1 MNAFTQ
7 TQPISPFNESSFVA
21 GFDGGGTKTVCLLTD
36 MSGRPIGMG
45 HGGPGNVCSHPDTAA
60 DSYRTAWREAV
71 QAAGVKPNLC
81 KYAVFGMAG
90 LSACAIPRGPQ
101 AVIPDDIPAE
111 RTNLR
116 SDMETALVGAVGT
129 GPGVVVIAGTGSAA
143 CGQDGRGR
151 FLKAGGWGYILDDEG
166 GAFWIGKCAVRS
178 VLDDYDGR
186 GPSTAI
192 TNMLLAHLGLN
203 SPPDLEGYVYNL
215 PEINTGVAALAPI
228 VVDAAIQG
236 DAVAL
241 EILKD
246 AGERLAFLAEVL
258 LRRLGLD
265 SHPDIPVATVG
276 GVLSEN
282 SGIVRRAMENRLRR
296 TMPLAKLIWPKLP
309 PVAGAVI
316 LALQACGVHP
326 NDSVAE
332 LILKGIGA

>member
-7 TQPISPFNESSFVA
+7 PQSTANEKAFVA
-21 GFDGGGTKTVCLLTD
+21 GFDGGGTKTICLLAD
-36 MSGRPIGMG
+36 MSGRPIGIG

-60 DSYRTAWREAV
+60 DSYHTAWREAV

-90 LSACAIPRGPQ
+90 LSACAIPQGPQ
-101 AVIPDDIPAE
+101 AVIPDDLPAD
-111 RTNLR
+111 RTSLR

-166 GAFWIGKCAVRS
+166 GAFWIGKRAVRS
-178 VLDDYDGR
+178 ALDDYDGR

-192 TNMLLAHLGLN
+192 TNMLLAYLGLN

-228 VVDAAIQG
+228 VVDAALQG

-241 EILKD
+241 EILTD

-265 SHPDIPVATVG
+265 AHPDIPVATVG
-276 GVLSEN
+276 GVFSEK
-282 SGIVRRAMENRLRR
+282 SGIVRQAMQNRLHK

-326 NDSVAE
+326 NDRVAE
-332 LILKGIGA
+332 LILEGIGA